1 VSQSWRFLS
10 LGIVMPSEAA
20 RAFVEA
26 AQRAYDVT
34 VQTDGRRALLWVWR
48 GTREGVGSRRLGAA
62 WVRHGV
68 PDPAHAT
75 IEQIAWDP
83 QVGSEPMLWA
93 RLERLAAG
101 RLDSARTGAPS

>member
-10 LGIVMPSEAA
+10 LGVVMPSDAA
-20 RAFVEA
+20 QAFVEA

-48 GTREGVGSRRLGAA
+48 GTRDGVGSRRLGAA

-68 PDPAHAT
+68 PDPTHAT

-83 QVGSEPMLWA
+83 QVGSEPMLWS

-101 RLDSARTGAPS
+101 RLGSVGASAAS